1 MLTACIV
8 YVQGSAG
15 NLLARCLTLDTSTVG
30 YVNADTTQKRFELY
44 NNWDSANWT
53 KSEVGLEIDFATG
66 DGDFYPHEDSQQKL
80 IYRCHPLQ
88 YIAGCENCW
97 NGDVQWK
104 DIIKVN
110 LQSDD
115 IETITNLASKK
126 RTDLKHNK
134 QISKELE
141 AYDKIR
147 STQSI
152 DFKTILN
159 QRQFLG
165 QIEKIAS
172 VLDVEYYPIY
182 VKQMYE
188 LWHKETMVLL

>member
-44 NNWDSANWT
+44 NNWDSTNWT
-53 KSEVGLEIDFATG
+53 KSETGLEIDFVTG
-66 DGDFYPHEDSQQKL
+66 VGDFYPHEDSGQKL

-88 YIAGCENCW
+88 YISGCENLW

-104 DIIKVN
+104 DIVKIN

-115 IETITNLASKK
+115 IETITNFAAKK
-126 RTDLKHNK
+126 RTDLDHGR
-134 QISKELE
+134 QIAKELE
-141 AYDKIR
+141 AFDNI
-147 STQSI
+147 SPTQSI

-159 QRQFLG
+159 QSEFLE
-165 QIEKIAS
+165 QIEKLAGI
-172 VLDVEYYPIY
+172 LNVEYYPKY
-182 VKQMYE
+182 VKQIYE
-188 LWHKETMVLL
+188 LWHKETMLLL